1 MIDRKTLTPR
11 KAVGSHSAIAFSA
24 ALSSLAVALSLAL
37 MAAPQPVRAQEAA
50 TQINIQQP
58 SLNDALLQLGQQ
70 TPLQYIYTTE
80 LVRGISAPTVSG
92 RMAPE
97 EALRRLLAGTGIQ
110 YSRDGNTINLWKSV
124 ETTQLTP
131 VTVVGGAGGLPPVY
145 AGGQVAT
152 GGGVGLL
159 GTKDV
164 METPFNTVSYTAAF
178 IQDIQ
183 AQELG
188 RVISLTD
195 PSVYKNGATGMISD
209 NFSIRGF
216 SVAGGDVA
224 FGGLYGLIPY
234 WRVTP
239 ELAERIEV
247 LKGPSALLNGMPPGG
262 SVGGSINIVP
272 KHAGENPLARIT
284 GTYMSDAQF
293 GTHVDV
299 GRRFGD
305 DNQFGIRF
313 NGVYRDGDSGVD
325 RQSQSSRMAALGLD
339 WRSDRVRLSADM
351 YINEDHVDGLNRGVS
366 LAPGMDVPA
375 PPSPETLLAPD
386 WTFSNSKDRA
396 VILRGEVDITRDI
409 TAYAAWGKSKTDF
422 DSLASST
429 YTIFNDAGDYRNNFA
444 HQRSIFD
451 RDSAEV
457 GMRSR
462 FRTGGIGHELAV
474 TATYYKHTNKFGFL
488 RNMMAED
495 WVTNIYNPV
504 WGPSVDTSFSGE
516 SLPKTGAVRTHSYGV
531 ADTLSFAE
539 DRVQLTLGVRRQNV
553 VSDTFSATT
562 GERTARYDAGATTP
576 AVALLVK
583 ASDKLSIYGN
593 YIEGLSQGSTA
604 PANAENAGEIF
615 PPYKTKQREVGLKMD
630 LGRFAGVLSAFQIE
644 RPSAYTDPISNV
656 YSFGGEQRNRGVEL
670 SFYGEATKGLRLMGG
685 IAYTQAKLTKTAGG
699 VNEGML
705 ATAVPEWQAKLGAEW
720 DVPTMQGLTLTGNM
734 VAMSKQYINAD
745 NSLSVP
751 GRTVFDV
758 GARYMTSVADHPLTL
773 RATVQNVTNKAYWAG
788 SLGSGT
794 GAPRTFLLSASL
806 EY

>member
-1 MIDRKTLTPR
+1 MSTRISRKTTRRWAMRSALCLNLT
-11 KAVGSHSAIAFSA
+11 A
-24 ALSSLAVALSLAL
+24 LAVFTVLSAGYPVQAL
-37 MAAPQPVRAQEAA
+37 AQEAA
-50 TQINIQQP
+50 TQINLPAQ
-58 SLNDALLQLGQQ
+58 SLDDSLIQLGRQ
-70 TPLQYIYTTE
+70 TSLQFFYTPDT
-80 LVRGISAPTVSG
+80 VAGVQAPRVQG
-92 RMAPE
+92 RMTPE
-97 EALRRLLAGTGIQ
+97 EALKRLLEGT
-110 YSRDGNTINLWKSV
+110 SV
-124 ETTQLTP
+124 EYRREGRNVTLSRLLSTTQLGA
-131 VTVVGGAGGLPPVY
+131 VKVVGGRGDLPPAY

-152 GGGVGLL
+152 GGRVGLL

-164 METPFNTVSYTAAF
+164 METPFNTISYTDAF

-183 AQELG
+183 AQDLG

-216 SVAGGDVA
+216 SISGGDVA

-234 WRVTP
+234 YRVTP

-272 KHAGENPLARIT
+272 KHAGEEPLARVT

-313 NGVYRDGDSGVD
+313 NGVYRDGDSPVD
-325 RQSQSSRMAALGLD
+325 NQTQSSKLASLGLD

-351 YINEDHVDGLNRGVS
+351 YTNEDHVDGLNRGVS
-366 LAPGMDVPA
+366 LAPGIDVPR
-375 PPSPETLLAPD
+375 PPDPDVLLAPD
-386 WTFSNSKDRA
+386 WTFSNTKDRA

-451 RDSAEV
+451 RDSAEI
-457 GMRSR
+457 GLRSR
-462 FRTGGIGHELAV
+462 FRTGSVGHELAV
-474 TATYYKHTNKFGFL
+474 TATYYKHTNQFGFL

-495 WVTNIYNPV
+495 WVTNIYDPA
-504 WGPSVDTSFSGE
+504 WGPTVGAGFSSE
-516 SLPKTGAVRTHSYGV
+516 PLPKTGAVRSNSYGV

-539 DRVQLTLGVRRQNV
+539 DRVQLTLGVRRQTV
-553 VSDTFSATT
+553 VSDTFDAAS
-562 GERTARYDAGATTP
+562 GDRTARYDAGATTP

-583 ASDKLSIYGN
+583 ANDSLSIYGN
-593 YIEGLSQGSTA
+593 YIEGLSQGATA
-604 PANAENAGEIF
+604 PATAENAGEVF
-615 PPYKTKQREVGLKMD
+615 PPYKTKQREIGLKMD
-630 LGRFAGVLSAFQIE
+630 FGRFAGVLSAFQIA
-644 RPSAYTDPISNV
+644 RPNAYTDPVSNV

-670 SFYGEATKGLRLMGG
+670 SFYGEAAKGLRLMGG

-699 VNEGML
+699 VDQGKL
-705 ATAVPEWQAKLGAEW
+705 ATAVPAWQAKLGAEW
-720 DVPTMQGLTLTGNM
+720 DVPAVQGLTLTGNM
-734 VAMSKQYINAD
+734 VSMSKQYINAD

-751 GRTVFDV
+751 GRTVFDL
-758 GARYMTSVADHPLTL
+758 GARYMTSIADHPLTL
-773 RATVQNVTNKAYWAG
+773 RATVQNLTNKAYWAG
-788 SLGSGT
+788 SLASGT

>member
-1 MIDRKTLTPR
+1 MSTRISRKTARRWAMRSALCLNLSAL
-11 KAVGSHSAIAFSA
+11 AVFTAFSA
-24 ALSSLAVALSLAL
+24 GYSVQAL
-37 MAAPQPVRAQEAA
+37 AQDAA
-50 TQINIQQP
+50 TQIDLPAQ
-58 SLNDALLQLGQQ
+58 SLDDSLIQLGRQ
-70 TPLQYIYTTE
+70 TSLQFFYTPDT
-80 LVRGISAPTVSG
+80 VAGVQAPRVQG
-92 RMAPE
+92 RMTPE
-97 EALRRLLAGTGIQ
+97 EALKRLLEGT
-110 YSRDGNTINLWKSV
+110 SV
-124 ETTQLTP
+124 EYRREGRNVTLSRLLSTTQLGA
-131 VTVVGGAGGLPPVY
+131 VKVVGGRGDLPPAY

-152 GGGVGLL
+152 GGRVGLL

-164 METPFNTVSYTAAF
+164 METPFNTISYTDAF

-183 AQELG
+183 AQDLG

-216 SVAGGDVA
+216 SISGGDVA

-234 WRVTP
+234 YRVTP

-272 KHAGENPLARIT
+272 KHAGEEPLARVT

-313 NGVYRDGDSGVD
+313 NGVYRDGDSPVD
-325 RQSQSSRMAALGLD
+325 HQTQSSKLASLGLD

-351 YINEDHVDGLNRGVS
+351 YTNEDHVDGLNRGVS
-366 LAPGMDVPA
+366 LAPGIGVPH
-375 PPSPETLLAPD
+375 PPDPEVLLAPD
-386 WTFSNSKDRA
+386 WTFSNTKDRA

-451 RDSAEV
+451 RDSAEI
-457 GMRSR
+457 GLRSR
-462 FRTGGIGHELAV
+462 FRTGSIGHELAV
-474 TATYYKHTNKFGFL
+474 TATYYKHTNQFGFL

-495 WVTNIYNPV
+495 WVTNIYDPA
-504 WGPSVDTSFSGE
+504 WGPTVGAGFSSE
-516 SLPKTGAVRTHSYGV
+516 PLPKTGAVRSNSYGV

-539 DRVQLTLGVRRQNV
+539 DRVQLTLGVRRQTV

-562 GERTARYDAGATTP
+562 GDRTARYDAGATTP

-583 ASDKLSIYGN
+583 ANDSLSIYGN

-604 PANAENAGEIF
+604 PATAENAGEVF
-615 PPYKTKQREVGLKMD
+615 PPYKTKQREIGLKMD
-630 LGRFAGVLSAFQIE
+630 FGRFAGVLSAFQIA
-644 RPSAYTDPISNV
+644 RPSAYTDPVSNV

-670 SFYGEATKGLRLMGG
+670 SFYGEAAKGLRLMGG

-699 VNEGML
+699 VNQGKL

-720 DVPTMQGLTLTGNM
+720 DVPAVQGLTLTGNM
-734 VAMSKQYINAD
+734 VSMSKQYIDAD

-751 GRTVFDV
+751 GRTVFDL
-758 GARYMTSVADHPLTL
+758 GARYMTSIADHPLTL

-788 SLGSGT
+788 SLASGT